1 MVVGGRG
8 GEGGRGSGVCIPG
21 EGRQKV
27 SERERE
33 RGGVKRGS
41 VPTTPPQI
49 CEQSMIQNLIS

>member
-33 RGGVKRGS
+33 RGGGKERFCTHNTS
-41 VPTTPPQI
+41 T
-49 CEQSMIQNLIS
+49 NL